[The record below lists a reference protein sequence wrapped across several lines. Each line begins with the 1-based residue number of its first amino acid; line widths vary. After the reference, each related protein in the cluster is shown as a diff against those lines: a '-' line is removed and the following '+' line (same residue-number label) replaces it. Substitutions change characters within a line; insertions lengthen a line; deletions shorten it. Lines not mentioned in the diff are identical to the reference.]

1 MIITLMI
8 TSQIPDNH
16 HQAWRLPDFCP
27 PCLDECTLCQLLF
40 GSHLGYCGEMIRMLI
55 NHCNNNYIL
64 LYCCINFSH
73 LGKNCS
79 KILEEVVYELVS
91 SILNPIQVLY
101 LLNQLAW
108 HCCTSS
114 PIASTFPW
122 ASWAHSCQAKPTGRV
137 SYAHLRQWIGKA
149 GAGVG
154 LAPFVHH
161 LADHHCR
168 SQMQWVFV
176 QILRYLLWTA
186 VTDLMLFFF
195 FQQVTK
201 DLDWKEIYI
210 CIIYYIIFN
219 STPRS
224 NQCF

>member
-16 HQAWRLPDFCP
+16 HQAWGLPDFCP

-91 SILNPIQVLY
+91 RILNPIQVLY

-137 SYAHLRQWIGKA
+137 SYAHLRQWIGK
-149 GAGVG
+149 
-154 LAPFVHH
+154 LE
-161 LADHHCR
+161 LE
-168 SQMQWVFV
+168 
-176 QILRYLLWTA
+176 
-186 VTDLMLFFF
+186 
-195 FQQVTK
+195 
-201 DLDWKEIYI
+201 LDW
-210 CIIYYIIFN
+210 CFLFTTLLIIIAGPRCNGSLDKSCDIFFGPL
-219 STPRS
+219 SLISCYSFFS
-224 NQCF
+224 NRWQKI